1 MKITNKTKEK
11 NTHPADGTAD
21 TSVVIVQN
29 WRPLMA
35 EADSR
40 GRDSNQTVS
49 LKCVPTA
56 AVCDPYLRWGRGR
69 GWRGKLAG

>member
-1 MKITNKTKEK
+1 MEITNKTKEK
-11 NTHPADGTAD
+11 KHTHGRRNG